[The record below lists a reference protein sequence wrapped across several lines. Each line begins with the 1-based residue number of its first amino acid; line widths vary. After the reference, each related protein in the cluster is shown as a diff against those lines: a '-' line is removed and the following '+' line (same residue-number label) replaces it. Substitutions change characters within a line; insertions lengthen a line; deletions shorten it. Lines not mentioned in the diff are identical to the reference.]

1 MVILFISRVGA
12 SLVETMTETYFF
24 KHVKADD
31 TGLLSIFR
39 LSRPAGNIFG
49 ITVGVLTLNFFSY
62 EIMFFA
68 LAVLVFLG
76 LRESLSLE
84 DTL

>member
-12 SLVETMTETYFF
+12 SLVETMTETFFF
-24 KHVKADD
+24 KQVKADD

-39 LSRPAGNIFG
+39 LTRPAGNILG
-49 ITVGVLTLNFFSY
+49 IIVGTLTLNFFSF
-62 EIMFFA
+62 EIMFFV
-68 LAVLVFLG
+68 LAVLVFFG
-76 LRESLSLE
+76 LRESLFLE